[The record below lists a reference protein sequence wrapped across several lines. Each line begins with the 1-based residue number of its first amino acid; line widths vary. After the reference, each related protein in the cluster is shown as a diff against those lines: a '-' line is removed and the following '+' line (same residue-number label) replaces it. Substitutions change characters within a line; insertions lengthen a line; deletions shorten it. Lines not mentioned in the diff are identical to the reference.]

1 MVSEKM
7 AYVLAALI
15 FIIAMVYFV
24 VAWQAVGEMASAENN
39 DEKLGSK
46 MEVSLF
52 TIVGCSYLG
61 MGVWI
66 WMKKLHTPIPYVIV
80 AIGSAVMIGIYM
92 VAITGGVP
100 VLGVET
106 EADPFATIAKILQ
119 GGIIGIAV
127 LLTSSIVSV
136 PQKMSQ
142 INRWR

>member
-1 MVSEKM
+1 M

-15 FIIAMVYFV
+15 FMAAMVYFV
-24 VAWQAVGEMASAENN
+24 VAWQAIGEMAGAETN

-61 MGVWI
+61 IGVWI
-66 WMKKLHTPIPYVIV
+66 CMKKLHTSIPYVIV

-92 VAITGGVP
+92 VAITSGVP

-106 EADPFATIAKILQ
+106 EADQANGYVSWHAFRY
-119 GGIIGIAV
+119 V
-127 LLTSSIVSV
+127 LLTRS
-136 PQKMSQ
+136 
-142 INRWR
+142 RLR

>member
-1 MVSEKM
+1 M

-15 FIIAMVYFV
+15 FMAAMVYFV
-24 VAWQAVGEMASAENN
+24 VAWQAIGEMASAETN

-61 MGVWI
+61 IGVWI
-66 WMKKLHTPIPYVIV
+66 CMKKLHTHIPYVIV

-92 VAITGGVP
+92 VAITSGVP

-127 LLTSSIVSV
+127 FLIPSIVSV

>member
-1 MVSEKM
+1 MVPEKM

-15 FIIAMVYFV
+15 FMAAMVYFIV
-24 VAWQAVGEMASAENN
+24 SWQAIGELASAETN

-61 MGVWI
+61 IGVWI
-66 WMKKLHTPIPYVIV
+66 CMKKLDTPIPYVIV

-92 VAITGGVP
+92 VAITSGVP

-106 EADPFATIAKILQ
+106 EADPFATIAKVLQ

-127 LLTSSIVSV
+127 FLIPSIVSV
-136 PQKMSQ
+136 PQTMSQ